1 MYPIPHNEG
10 LEAYIQEEIIVD
22 AYDEEEI
29 AACWEQYLSDTLQFP
44 FVAYGSGDREM
55 IGSHRFRMSIL
66 GLHPTAQVGIR
77 QVLLLAR
84 LQDYDLH
91 FAIRMEDLWPPD
103 GWEFDP
109 GWEEGDEPDPWQV
122 LYHWCFWVQHMT

>member
-1 MYPIPHNEG
+1 MHSIPHNAQ
-10 LEAYIQEEIIVD
+10 LKAYIQEEIIVD
-22 AYDEEEI
+22 TYGEEEI
-29 AACWEQYLSDTLQFP
+29 AASWEQYLLDTLQFP

-55 IGSHRFRMSIL
+55 TGKHRFRMSIV

-84 LQDYDLH
+84 LQDSDRH

-103 GWEFDP
+103 GWEVDP
-109 GWEEGDEPDPWQV
+109 DWREGEESDPWQV
-122 LYHWCFWVQHMT
+122 HYHWCYWVQHMT